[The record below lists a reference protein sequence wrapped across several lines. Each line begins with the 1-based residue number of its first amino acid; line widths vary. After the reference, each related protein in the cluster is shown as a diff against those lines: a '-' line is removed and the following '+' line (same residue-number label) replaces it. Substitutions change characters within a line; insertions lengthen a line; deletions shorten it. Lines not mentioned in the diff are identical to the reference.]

1 MRLSD
6 YLYLA
11 KKDLTNYRLRSSLI
25 ILCICVGILSSTLN
39 LYHTSKR
46 AEELISSLENLGGQ
60 MISIWVQ
67 DKEIQLEDLFF
78 LSSYFPY
85 TSYEVSYWQD
95 IRSFR
100 KTKISVS
107 IIATVPEYQQ
117 VHSVKIKE
125 GRFISLGDINQRR
138 KVCVVNTPV
147 ASGLK
152 IGVGKKIRIGEDEL
166 RVIGLSKEEGMSKR
180 VIIPLSISNEI
191 FESDSRNLEVVILTS
206 GNPKAVKKEI
216 ERMLKKRFSDKKG
229 RTRQGFL
236 FESEGFTVSI
246 AEGLLETIKNQRLT
260 SKMIVLGIWV
270 VTLILAGGGIINLIM
285 LSVRQRYKEIGVMR
299 AYGAKKEEIFYLFL
313 LEGILLSVYGLL
325 LAGAIGASYVGLFG
339 GCKFLIFLREL
350 LWSSIICIG
359 IGICGCFPA
368 RLAAGISP
376 SEAIRDAN

>member
-125 GRFISLGDINQRR
+125 GRFISSGDINHRR
-138 KVCVVNTPV
+138 KVCVVNTSV
-147 ASGLK
+147 ASILK

-166 RVIGLSKEEGMSKR
+166 RVIGLSKEEGMSGR

-229 RTRQGFL
+229 KTRQGFL
-236 FESEGFTVSI
+236 FERGFIVSI

-260 SKMIVLGIWV
+260 NRMIVLGIWV

-299 AYGAKKEEIFYLFL
+299 AYGAKKEEIFHLFL

-325 LAGAIGASYVGLFG
+325 LAGAIGASYVCLFG

-350 LWSSIICIG
+350 LWSSIVCIG
-359 IGICGCFPA
+359 IGICGYFPA

-376 SEAIRDAN
+376 SEAIRNA